1 MRNIT
6 LTLITLFLL
15 TACGSTS
22 RIEKQLTSGN
32 YDRAINDALRRLK
45 TNKDK
50 KRKADY
56 IYLLKEAF
64 DKAEARDIERVS
76 YLEKDNNPANY
87 EQVYE
92 LYQTLRN
99 RQESIKPVLPLYIG
113 NKKVAFSLKNYNAQ
127 IIAAKDKTS
136 NYLYNNATQLLNSND
151 KFDFRKAFDDF
162 KYLDRI
168 NPNYKNVRQLMR
180 QAREKGTDYVI
191 VNMINDTQQ
200 VIPKRLEDDLL
211 NFSTYGL
218 NDLWTV
224 YHNNADKQKQYDFG
238 MDVTLRGI
246 AISPEQI
253 REREIIREKQVVD
266 GWKYAL
272 DGDGNVL
279 KDSLGKKIKVDKFK
293 TVRCE
298 YYETRQFKTST
309 IAGAVTY
316 KDYRTNQLIE
326 AFPLQSDYLFEH
338 FYATSRGD
346 RRALDEGLLSYLD
359 NRRVQFPSN
368 EQMIFDT
375 GEDLKLQLKQI
386 ITGNN
391 FRR

>member
-1 MRNIT
+1 MKNI
-6 LTLITLFLL
+6 TLITLVLL

-32 YDRAINDALRRLK
+32 YDRAINDALRKLK

-64 DKAEARDIERVS
+64 DKAEARDKERVS

-99 RQESIKPVLPLYIG
+99 RQNNIKPVLPLYIG
-113 NKKVAFSLKNYNAQ
+113 NQKVAFNFTNYNTQ

-151 KFDFRKAFDDF
+151 KFDYRKAFDDF

-168 NPNYKNVRQLMR
+168 NPNYKDVRQLIK
-180 QAREKGTDYVI
+180 QAHEKGTDYVI

-200 VIPKRLEDDLL
+200 VIPKRLEEDLL

-238 MDVTLRGI
+238 MEVTLRGI

-253 REREIIREKQVVD
+253 KEREIIREKQVVD

-272 DGDGNVL
+272 DADGNVL

-298 YYETRQFKTST
+298 YYETRQFKTTS
-309 IAGAVTY
+309 IAGTVKY

-346 RRALDEGLLSYLD
+346 RRALDDGLLSYLD

-368 EQMIFDT
+368 EQMIYDT
-375 GEDLKLQLKQI
+375 GEDLKLQLKEI
-386 ITGNN
+386 ITGNS

>member
-1 MRNIT
+1 MKNIT
-6 LTLITLFLL
+6 LTLITLVLL

-32 YDRAINDALRRLK
+32 YNRAISDALRKLK
-45 TNKDK
+45 TNKGK

-64 DKAEARDIERVS
+64 DKAEARDKEQIS
-76 YLEKDNNPANY
+76 YLEKENNPANY

-99 RQESIKPVLPLYIG
+99 RQNSIKPVLPLYIG
-113 NKKVAFSLKNYNAQ
+113 NKRVAFNFKNYNTE

-136 NYLYNNATQLLNSND
+136 NYLYNNASQLLNSND
-151 KFDFRKAFDDF
+151 KYDYRKAFDDF

-168 NPNYKNVRQLMR
+168 NPNYRDVRQLIK
-180 QAREKGTDYVI
+180 QAHEKGTDYVI

-200 VIPKRLEDDLL
+200 VIPRRLEEDLL

-238 MDVTLRGI
+238 MEVTLRGI

-253 REREIIREKQVVD
+253 KEREIIREKQVVD

-272 DGDGNVL
+272 DTDGNVL

-298 YYETRQFKTST
+298 YYETRQFKTTS
-309 IAGAVTY
+309 IAGTVTY

-346 RRALDEGLLSYLD
+346 RRALDQGLLSYLD

-368 EQMIFDT
+368 EQMIYDT
-375 GEDLKLQLKQI
+375 GEDLKLQLKEI
-386 ITGNN
+386 ITGNS

>member
-1 MRNIT
+1 MKNIT

-15 TACGSTS
+15 TACGSTG

-32 YDRAINDALRRLK
+32 YDRAISDALRKLK

-64 DKAEARDIERVS
+64 DKAEARDRERVA

-99 RQESIKPVLPLYIG
+99 RQESIKPVLPLFIG
-113 NKKVAFSLKNYNAQ
+113 NRKVAFNLKNYDSQ

-136 NYLYNNATQLLNSND
+136 NYLYNNASQLLNSND
-151 KFDFRKAFDDF
+151 KFDYRKAFDDF

-168 NPNYKNVRQLMR
+168 NPNYKDVRQLIK
-180 QAREKGTDYVI
+180 QAHEKGTDYVI

-253 REREIIREKQVVD
+253 KEREIIREKQVVD

-272 DGDGNVL
+272 DADGNVL

-298 YYETRQFKTST
+298 YYETRQFKTTS
-309 IAGAVTY
+309 IAGTVTY

-346 RRALDEGLLSYLD
+346 RRALDESLINYLD

-375 GEDLKLQLKQI
+375 GEDLKLQLKEI
-386 ITGNN
+386 ITGNS

>member
-1 MRNIT
+1 MKNIT
-6 LTLITLFLL
+6 LTLITLVLL

-32 YDRAINDALRRLK
+32 YDRAITDALRKLK
-45 TNKDK
+45 TNKDR

-64 DKAEARDIERVS
+64 DKAEARDKERVS
-76 YLEKDNNPANY
+76 YLEKDNNPANH

-113 NKKVAFSLKNYNAQ
+113 NKKVAFNFKNYNSQ

-151 KFDFRKAFDDF
+151 KFDYRKAFDDF

-168 NPNYKNVRQLMR
+168 NPNYKDVRQLIK
-180 QAREKGTDYVI
+180 QAHEKGTDYVI

-200 VIPKRLEDDLL
+200 VIPRRLEDDLL

-224 YHNNADKQKQYDFG
+224 YHNNADKQKRYDFG
-238 MDVTLRGI
+238 MEVTLRGI

-253 REREIIREKQVVD
+253 KEREIIREKQVVD

-272 DGDGNVL
+272 DANGNVL

-298 YYETRQFKTST
+298 YYETRQFKSTS
-309 IAGAVTY
+309 IAGTVTY

-346 RRALDEGLLSYLD
+346 RRALDQSLVSYLD

-368 EQMIFDT
+368 EQMIYDT
-375 GEDLKLQLKQI
+375 GEDLKLQLKEI
-386 ITGNN
+386 ITGNS

>member
-1 MRNIT
+1 MKNIT
-6 LTLITLFLL
+6 LTFITLLLL

-22 RIEKQLTSGN
+22 RIQKQLTTGN
-32 YDRAINDALRRLK
+32 YDRAIGDALRKLQ

-50 KRKADY
+50 KRKVDY

-64 DKAEARDIERVS
+64 DKAEARDKERIS

-92 LYQTLRN
+92 LYQTLRDRQN
-99 RQESIKPVLPLYIG
+99 RIKPVLPLYIG
-113 NKKVAFSLKNYNAQ
+113 NKRVAFNFKNYNSQ
-127 IIAAKDKTS
+127 IIASKDKAS
-136 NYLYNNATQLLNSND
+136 NYLYNNAKQLLNSND
-151 KFDFRKAFDDF
+151 KFDFRKAFEDF

-168 NPNYKNVRQLMR
+168 NPNYKNVRQLIK
-180 QAREKGTDYVI
+180 QAHEKGTDYVI
-191 VNMINDTQQ
+191 VNVINDTQQ
-200 VIPKRLEDDLL
+200 VIPKRLEEDLL

-224 YHNNADKQKQYDFG
+224 YHNNADRQKQYDFG
-238 MDVTLRGI
+238 MDVTLRNI

-253 REREIIREKQVVD
+253 KEREIIREKQVVD

-279 KDSLGKKIKVDKFK
+279 KDSLGNKIKVDKFK

-298 YYETRQFKTST
+298 YYETRQFKTTSIIGT
-309 IAGAVTY
+309 VKY
-316 KDYRTNQLIE
+316 KDYNTNQLIE
-326 AFPLQSDYLFEH
+326 AFPLQSEYLFEH

-346 RRALDEGLLSYLD
+346 RRALDLSLLSYLD

-375 GEDLKLQLKQI
+375 GEDLKLQLKEI
-386 ITGNN
+386 ITGNS